1 MLVAPTLD
9 AVLLA
14 HTFHR
19 LNETQQRIQAVD
31 KLEQTWNTRIKAA
44 GNELHST
51 ERRIKL
57 AETEISYQKK
67 IAEVYARVEAAKKD

>member
-19 LNETQQRIQAVD
+19 LNQAEERIQAVD
-31 KLEQTWNTRIKAA
+31 RLEQTWNARIKAA

-51 ERRIKL
+51 ERRLKL
-57 AETEISYQKK
+57 AQTEISYQKK
-67 IAEVYARVEAAKKD
+67 IAEVYARIEAAKKD